1 MNWID
6 FAFFFYM
13 FVGIYMLS
21 LLIITNYSK
30 KEQLFY
36 YPKGKPEP
44 VSVVMPCFN
53 DSEHLGEAIEAL
65 LALDYPKEML
75 EIIIVDDKSSDN
87 SVEIAKQYAR
97 KYKNIRF
104 IQRKTNSGGAAQ
116 PTNDGILNAKYNYIA
131 VVDSDSTPRKDAL
144 IKMIGFLQND
154 QKVGGV
160 TCAVLSKPPVTFFQ
174 KIQAIEYA
182 IIAWNRKLL
191 DTLDAVYVT
200 PGPFALYRKKTLMEI
215 GLFDTKNLTQDIEI
229 VWRLR
234 SCGYVAKMCL
244 DTRVES
250 ATPTSFKAW
259 FKQRIRWN
267 IGGTQTLLKYKSYIM
282 KNGTL
287 GYFIIPF
294 FCMNL
299 FLGLIGLGL
308 YTYLLSRKIFL
319 YYLTTYYS
327 YIGDTSLFVLK
338 DLSFSPS
345 ILNFLGAALFIAGLL
360 FTLEGLGVM
369 KQERFGKGNLFN
381 IMFYIIVYLA
391 VYPFIMLTGLIKLM
405 TGRYKW

>member
-250 ATPTSFKAW
+250 ATPTSFKAC
-259 FKQRIRWN
+259 FKQRFIWN